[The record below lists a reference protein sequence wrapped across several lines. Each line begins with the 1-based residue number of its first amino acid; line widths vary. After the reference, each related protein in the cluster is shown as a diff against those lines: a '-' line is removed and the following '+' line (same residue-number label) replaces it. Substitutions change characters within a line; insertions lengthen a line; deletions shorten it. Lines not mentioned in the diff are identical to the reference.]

1 MIKLEVRKNAYY
13 DSVTLMLISKDV
25 KKLEGIEEALVGM
38 GTELNREIAAN
49 LGLDAPGFEAVG
61 PNDFFVAVRC
71 GDEAAFTNAI
81 ETVDTLINKK
91 ADSEAAAYTPPTLE
105 GALKMDPNLNM
116 AVISVPGKFAA
127 GVAQECLD
135 KNIHVM
141 LFSDNVTVDEERELK
156 TFAAER
162 GLLVMGPDCGT
173 AIINHVP
180 LAFANVVKPGG
191 IGIVAASGTGTQEV
205 SSLVDQLGGGVSQVI
220 GTGGRD
226 LKKEI
231 GGIMMTMGLESLID
245 DEATKVI
252 VLISKPPAKEIAT
265 QILTLA
271 TKTDKPVVVCFIG
284 GDPAEIR
291 SFGLHAA
298 LSLEDAA
305 YKAVALLKGEE
316 VKDFVSFTMGQAE
329 ADDTATALL
338 RRVGLEEKADAYPAQ
353 LSGGQ
358 KQRVAIARALAT
370 DPKVLLCDEATSALD
385 PTTTNSI
392 LALLKELNQKLGV
405 TVVIITHQMSV
416 IEEICTRVAIL
427 DGGEVAEEGRVE
439 DIFAHP
445 ATDAARRLVYPGGVS
460 VKQYPTGT
468 RAVRVSFN
476 GGTVYDPLI
485 ASLAIDCGVKVT
497 ILGAD
502 TRTIDGK
509 AFGTMLLLLP
519 DDPNEAA
526 KALSY
531 IRSQPNITAEEVEYH
546 A

>member
-1 MIKLEVRKNAYY
+1 MLLEVQHVRKEFQNR
-13 DSVTLMLISKDV
+13 TH
-25 KKLEGIEEALVGM
+25 AL
-38 GTELNREIAAN
+38 T
-49 LGLDAPGFEAVG
+49 DA
-61 PNDFFVAVRC
+61 
-71 GDEAAFTNAI
+71 
-81 ETVDTLINKK
+81 
-91 ADSEAAAYTPPTLE
+91 S
-105 GALKMDPNLNM
+105 
-116 AVISVPGKFAA
+116 
-127 GVAQECLD
+127 
-135 KNIHVM
+135 
-141 LFSDNVTVDEERELK
+141 FS
-156 TFAAER
+156 
-162 GLLVMGPDCGT
+162 
-173 AIINHVP
+173 
-180 LAFANVVKPGG
+180 
-191 IGIVAASGTGTQEV
+191 
-205 SSLVDQLGGGVSQVI
+205 VSQ
-220 GTGGRD
+220 G
-226 LKKEI
+226 
-231 GGIMMTMGLESLID
+231 
-245 DEATKVI
+245 
-252 VLISKPPAKEIAT
+252 
-265 QILTLA
+265 
-271 TKTDKPVVVCFIG
+271 
-284 GDPAEIR
+284 
-291 SFGLHAA
+291 
-298 LSLEDAA
+298 
-305 YKAVALLKGEE
+305 
-316 VKDFVSFTMGQAE
+316 DFVSVIGPSGAGKTTLFRILNGSLRCDGGAILVNGVHFESADRRTRRAIQTTIGTIYQDFALVENATCRQNVLNACLPDMAFLPAVCGFFGKERVAE
-329 ADDTATALL
+329 ADALL
-338 RRVGLEEKADAYPAQ
+338 DRVGLADKVHEPVKN

-460 VKQYPTGT
+460 AKQYPAGT

>member
-1 MIKLEVRKNAYY
+1 MSEPIIEIRGLRKTFGQGEAA
-13 DSVTLMLISKDV
+13 VTALD
-25 KKLEGIEEALVGM
+25 GIDLSIEKG
-38 GTELNREIAAN
+38 EIFGII
-49 LGLDAPGFEAVG
+49 GLSGAGKSTL
-61 PNDFFVAVRC
+61 VRC
-71 GDEAAFTNAI
+71 MNLLETPTEGTVRVDGQEITTLSPKELRKARQSITMIFQGFNLLMQRSALDNICFPLELSGTPRKEAIARA
-81 ETVDTLINKK
+81 
-91 ADSEAAAYTPPTLE
+91 
-105 GALKMDPNLNM
+105 
-116 AVISVPGKFAA
+116 
-127 GVAQECLD
+127 
-135 KNIHVM
+135 
-141 LFSDNVTVDEERELK
+141 REL
-156 TFAAER
+156 
-162 GLLVMGPDCGT
+162 
-173 AIINHVP
+173 
-180 LAFANVVKPGG
+180 
-191 IGIVAASGTGTQEV
+191 
-205 SSLVDQLGGGVSQVI
+205 
-220 GTGGRD
+220 
-226 LKKEI
+226 LK
-231 GGIMMTMGLESLID
+231 
-245 DEATKVI
+245 V
-252 VLISKPPAKEIAT
+252 
-265 QILTLA
+265 
-271 TKTDKPVVVCFIG
+271 
-284 GDPAEIR
+284 
-291 SFGLHAA
+291 
-298 LSLEDAA
+298 
-305 YKAVALLKGEE
+305 
-316 VKDFVSFTMGQAE
+316 
-329 ADDTATALL
+329 
-338 RRVGLEEKADAYPAQ
+338 VGLEDREGAYPAQ

-460 VKQYPTGT
+460 AKQYPAGT